1 MLLRRKS
8 IFMTLW
14 LSYILILLIPVT
26 GTFIL
31 YTNMEKS
38 MVDNANRS
46 NLAMLEQARQVVDN
60 NLQEIEQL
68 GIQIATQPKL
78 QTLWTIKDSDKYIQ
92 YEEAVR
98 ALKTIRNSSPFIEDF
113 YIYLRDDDTVMSPN
127 LKTDAPTFFTKLYP
141 LPGKSLEQVRT
152 TSNVKGTIVMLINEQ
167 QILDLLKGIQW
178 VNNGSMFILDE
189 KGQVIVSTSI
199 TYKLSPS
206 LLA

>member
-1 MLLRRKS
+1 MIK
-8 IFMTLW
+8 IFIRGSRTR
-14 LSYILILLIPVT
+14 V
-26 GTFIL
+26 
-31 YTNMEKS
+31 
-38 MVDNANRS
+38 
-46 NLAMLEQARQVVDN
+46 
-60 NLQEIEQL
+60 
-68 GIQIATQPKL
+68 
-78 QTLWTIKDSDKYIQ
+78 
-92 YEEAVR
+92 
-98 ALKTIRNSSPFIEDF
+98 KTIRNSSPFIEDF
-113 YIYLRDDDTVMSPN
+113 YIYLRDDDTVISPN